1 MTEHQVK
8 DVNDEIWEGLAEWEN
23 SPNNNAAEEILAEGL
38 PIYYVKLDTPADTM
52 IKEYPD
58 GKKELIKVN
67 DDGVVEV
74 LKEL

>member
-1 MTEHQVK
+1 MVEKQVK
-8 DVNDEIWEGLAEWEN
+8 DVNDEIWEGRAEWEN
-23 SPNNNAAEEILAEGL
+23 SPNNNAAQEMLDEGH
-38 PIYYVKLDTPADTM
+38 PIYYAEYDMPADIM